1 MRNMGFSASAIG
13 ATPRAV
19 CGMVRASAI
28 GPTPRAVR
36 AMGNGEHPSAEAA
49 ELMRKISASV
59 QDFKAGALSRIDN
72 LEAAFDAQMVR
83 NSGAAIGMGERGLP
97 VDREYSGIFASYMR
111 NGGSEEDLRKANA
124 DGYRAQIQAAMSVGT
139 NSDGGYI
146 APIEWDRQVR
156 KAELV
161 VNPMRRLATVITTS
175 VGEFSTVWNNGA
187 WGSGWVGETAARPA
201 TSNAALSSLTFPSG
215 EIYANPSVTQRL
227 LDDAQIDMEAWL
239 ADEIAAEFTK
249 QESIAFISGNGV
261 NKPFGL
267 LSYVTGGAAD
277 GRHPGGNLT
286 VVNSGNAIGFTGTD
300 VFLDFAYSLSSPY
313 RSGANWLMNST
324 TAAGISKMK
333 DGQGNYIWR
342 ESLLTGQPATLLGYP
357 VEIDEGMPSIAAG
370 NLPIAFGNFSRG
382 YLIND
387 RLGIRTLRD
396 PYSNKPYVSFYTT
409 KRVGAGVLD
418 PLAIRLL
425 KIAD

>member
-1 MRNMGFSASAIG
+1 MRNMGLLMAASAIG
-13 ATPRAV
+13 KTPRAV
-19 CGMVRASAI
+19 CGMVHA
-28 GPTPRAVR
+28 GGT
-36 AMGNGEHPSAEAA
+36 EHEAA
-49 ELMRKISASV
+49 ELMRKITVSF
-59 QDFKAGALSRIDN
+59 QDFKAGALSRIDD
-72 LEAAFDAQMVR
+72 LEAAFNVNAER
-83 NSGAAIGMGERGLP
+83 NAAASLGIGGGPGLP
-97 VDREYSGIFASYMR
+97 VDREYSGVFASYMR
-111 NGGSEEDLRKANA
+111 NGAAEEELRRANA
-124 DGYRAQIQAAMSVGT
+124 EGYRAQIQAAMSVGT

-187 WGSGWVGETAARPA
+187 WGSGWVGETATRPA
-201 TSNAALSSLTFPSG
+201 TSTAALSSLTFPSG

-227 LDDAQIDMEAWL
+227 LDDGQIDMEAWL
-239 ADEIAAEFTK
+239 ASEIAAEFTK
-249 QESIAFISGNGV
+249 QESIAFISGNGT

-286 VVNSGNAIGFTGTD
+286 VVNSGNASTIPTTD
-300 VFLDFAYSLSSPY
+300 VLVDFAYSLPSPY
-313 RSGANWLMNST
+313 RSGATWLMNST
-324 TAAGISKMK
+324 TAASISKMK

-342 ESLLTGQPATLLGYP
+342 EGLMTGQPATLLGYP
-357 VEIDEGMPSIAAG
+357 VEIDEGMPALAAG

-396 PYSNKPYVSFYTT
+396 PYTNKPYVSFYTT

-418 PLAIRLL
+418 PVAIRLL
-425 KIAD
+425 KISA